1 MSAPASP
8 STSTSIL
15 LPAVSRLGIPVFLFS
30 IVFLAATL
38 GLRLLLTPDRFPV
51 RIGDHVVRLSAL
63 EAEQKALLEQRA
75 DLMNQH
81 GVVTESRAPVL
92 HQMRVLATR
101 IPPIGRVMMGI
112 DDVRAG
118 FAAGGIDP
126 ISIVQI
132 TANGP
137 GGTVTLHGEVKD
149 AGDRSL
155 QILASFVDGLR
166 AMPFPVSVSEPEYVR
181 RTNADGTISSPF
193 VITVSLTHV
202 ISR

>member
-1 MSAPASP
+1 MNAPPSSP
-8 STSTSIL
+8 MAPSIL
-15 LPAVSRLGIPVFLFS
+15 LPAISRLGVPVFLFS
-30 IVFLAATL
+30 VVFLVATI
-38 GLRLLLTPDRFPV
+38 GLRVLLTPDRFPV

-63 EAEQKALLEQRA
+63 EAEQKALLEQHA

-92 HQMRVLATR
+92 HQMQVLAAR

-132 TANGP
+132 TADGS

-149 AGDRSL
+149 AGDRSI
-155 QILASFVDGLR
+155 QMLASFVDVLR

-202 ISR
+202 IPR